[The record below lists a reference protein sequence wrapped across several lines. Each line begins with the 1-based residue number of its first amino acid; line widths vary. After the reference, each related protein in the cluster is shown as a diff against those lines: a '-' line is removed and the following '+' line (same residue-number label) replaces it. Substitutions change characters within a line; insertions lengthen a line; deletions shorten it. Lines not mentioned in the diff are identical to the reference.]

1 MGAGHGVRT
10 VELICDHALDG
21 AVRAVWR
28 RLAAAG
34 LPSLA
39 THPHPTNRP
48 HLTVAT
54 ADELPPG
61 PVAAALEHLPIGV
74 RLDGVIF
81 FEGRTGMAAWRV
93 HPDAALFRLHAD
105 VWRAIDGRERN
116 PLHAPEAWVPHV
128 SLARRVR
135 PEHRAAVRDVVDD
148 LVAGGLVAQGRFVA
162 ARSYDTTT
170 RTVTDLPAG

>member
-1 MGAGHGVRT
+1 VAGTGEDGGVRT
-10 VELICDHALDG
+10 VELIPDDALDG

-54 ADELPPG
+54 ADQLPEA
-61 PVAAALEHLPIGV
+61 PVAAALDQLPIGV
-74 RLDGVIF
+74 RLAGVLFFDG
-81 FEGRTGMAAWRV
+81 RAGMAAWRV
-93 HPDAALFRLHAD
+93 HADEALYRLHAQ
-105 VWRAIDGRERN
+105 VWRALDGRERN
-116 PLHAPEAWVPHV
+116 PLHAPQAWVPHV

-135 PEHRAAVRDVVDD
+135 PAQHAAVRDIVDAVVAD
-148 LVAGGLVAQGRFVA
+148 GRFVA
-162 ARSYDTTT
+162 ARSYDTAT
-170 RTVTDLPAG
+170 RAVTDLPAHHR